1 MELLII
7 GDSFSADW
15 SIRYDDYPGWPALL
29 SAHYQITNL
38 SQAGVGEYKIYKQ
51 LLSVTDL
58 EKYDTVLISHTSPS
72 RVHTRKHPIHS
83 NDRLHKNADLIYAD
97 IEYHS
102 NKITNIFNASLN
114 SGVGYYKFHY
124 DTEYYTTIYDLIRAE
139 IYRLLAGKKVVTL
152 INFDLPQSGHDTAN
166 IDLRD
171 IVKKYPGKI
180 NHLSTTGNELVY
192 KRILNELK
200 NV

>member
-15 SIRYDDYPGWPALL
+15 SIKYNDYLGWPSLL
-29 SAHYQITNL
+29 LEHYQITNL

-51 LLSVTDL
+51 LLSVTNL
-58 EKYDTVLISHTSPS
+58 EKYDIILIAHTSPS

-83 NDRLHKNADLIYAD
+83 NDKLHKNADLIYAD
-97 IEYHS
+97 IEYHNS
-102 NKITNIFNASLN
+102 KMTNIFNTSLS

-124 DTEYYTTIYDLIRAE
+124 DAEYYNTIYNLIKAE
-139 IYRLLAGKKVVTL
+139 IYRLLSGKKVKTL
-152 INFDLPQSGHDTAN
+152 INFDLPDDGQDTVN

-171 IVKKYPGKI
+171 IIKQYPGKI
-180 NHLSTTGNELVY
+180 NHLSKIGNELVY
-192 KRILNELK
+192 KRILGEL
-200 NV
+200 NHV